1 MGRKLLKNASS
12 TIRNDYTMNKTT
24 RDEVISDIAKVI
36 GPLFEQKGFV
46 QKKNIFEFHDTNTN
60 NIYQYEIRLSKRK
73 GYFSLHLHLKLFNK
87 PFMKEVNEVLKKV
100 LLDKDYDYLEGWDD
114 KSIKS
119 TIKSRLSNFRL
130 GMLADWR
137 DFKEE
142 NESLSDFWDR
152 FSIWMCFFDD
162 INEIPN
168 WKAQLVQ
175 SVLFTEKWISDI
187 QSNPE
192 QWIINNTYY
201 SALYLLKKQNRI
213 IELNEKYSY
222 LLAKNSSDDELIL
235 FYKYLTTS

>member
-46 QKKNIFEFHDTNTN
+46 QKKNIFEFHDSNTN
-60 NIYQYEIRLSKRK
+60 NIYQYEILLSKSK
-73 GYFSLHLHLKLFNK
+73 GYFSLHLRLNLLNK
-87 PFMKEVNEVLKKV
+87 PFMKEVNKVLKKV
-100 LLDKDYDYLEGWDD
+100 WLDEDFIRLDGRSDEM
-114 KSIKS
+114 IKYAMK
-119 TIKSRLSNFRL
+119 IRLSDYNL
-130 GMLADWR
+130 GMVTDWR

-142 NESLSDFWDR
+142 KEPLSDFNDR
-152 FSIWMCFFDD
+152 FSIWFSVFDD

-175 SVLFTEKWISDI
+175 SVLFTEKWVSDI

-192 QWIINNTYY
+192 QWIINHTAYP
-201 SALYLLKKQNRI
+201 ALYLLKKQNRI
-213 IELNEKYSY
+213 IELNEKYNYSLTLY
-222 LLAKNSSDDELIL
+222 KSNNELIF
-235 FYKYLTTS
+235 FYKYLTAS

>member
-1 MGRKLLKNASS
+1 
-12 TIRNDYTMNKTT
+12 MNKTPK
-24 RDEVISDIAKVI
+24 DEVISDIAKVI

-46 QKKNIFEFHDTNTN
+46 QKKNIFEFHDSNTN

-73 GYFSLHLHLKLFNK
+73 GYFSLHLRLNFLNK

-100 LLDKDYDYLEGWDD
+100 WLDEDFIRLEDSSD
-114 KSIKS
+114 EMIKYAM
-119 TIKSRLSNFRL
+119 KLRLSNFRL
-130 GMLADWR
+130 RMLTDWR

-187 QSNPE
+187 QSNQE
-192 QWIINNTYY
+192 QWIINHTAYP
-201 SALYLLKKQNRI
+201 ALYFLKKQNRI
-213 IELNEKYSY
+213 IELNEKYNY
-222 LLAKNSSDDELIL
+222 LLKGNNYKDELMC
-235 FYKYLTTS
+235 FYKYLTEL

>member
-1 MGRKLLKNASS
+1 
-12 TIRNDYTMNKTT
+12 MNKTPK
-24 RDEVISDIAKVI
+24 DEVISDIAKVI

-73 GYFSLHLHLKLFNK
+73 GYFSLHLRLNFLNK

-100 LLDKDYDYLEGWDD
+100 WLDEDFIRLEDSSD
-114 KSIKS
+114 EMIKYVM
-119 TIKSRLSNFRL
+119 KLRLSNFRL
-130 GMLADWR
+130 RMLTDWR

-187 QSNPE
+187 QSNQE
-192 QWIINNTYY
+192 QWIINHTAYP
-201 SALYLLKKQNRI
+201 ALYFLKKQNRI
-213 IELNEKYSY
+213 IELNEKYNY
-222 LLAKNSSDDELIL
+222 LLKGNNYKGELMC
-235 FYKYLTTS
+235 FYKYLTEL

>member
-1 MGRKLLKNASS
+1 MEVRK
-12 TIRNDYTMNKTT
+12 MNKTPKE
-24 RDEVISDIAKVI
+24 EVISDIAKVI

-46 QKKNIFEFHDTNTN
+46 QKKNIFEFHDSNTN
-60 NIYQYEIRLSKRK
+60 NIYQYEILLSKRK
-73 GYFSLHLHLKLFNK
+73 GYFSLHLRLKLLNK

-114 KSIKS
+114 KSKKS
-119 TIKSRLSNFRL
+119 TIKSRLSDFIL
-130 GMLADWR
+130 GMLTDWR

-175 SVLFTEKWISDI
+175 SVLFTEKWVSDI

-192 QWIINNTYY
+192 QWIINHTAYP
-201 SALYLLKKQNRI
+201 ALYLLKKQNRI
-213 IELNEKYSY
+213 IELNEKYNY
-222 LLAKNSSDDELIL
+222 LLKGNNYKGELMY
-235 FYKYLTTS
+235 FYKHLTAS